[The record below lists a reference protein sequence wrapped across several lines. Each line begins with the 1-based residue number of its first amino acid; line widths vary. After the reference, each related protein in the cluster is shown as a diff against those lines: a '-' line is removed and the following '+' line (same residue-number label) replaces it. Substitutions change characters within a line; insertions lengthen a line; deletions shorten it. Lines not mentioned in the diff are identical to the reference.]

1 MGADSRRGTGFS
13 FGSRRMTIDTLDRP
27 SQQKSSR
34 PRKISLPLQP
44 LGVGIVERLP
54 AEAHGVLTD
63 DRPDRMSIE
72 ETFGDDEAD
81 VPAGRYFRHHGGV
94 VGGLVQGQPRAERA
108 RFEFPSKD
116 VVAPRVFE
124 QRRWFGARHM
134 CDEL

>member
-1 MGADSRRGTGFS
+1 M
-13 FGSRRMTIDTLDRP
+13 
-27 SQQKSSR
+27 
-34 PRKISLPLQP
+34 
-44 LGVGIVERLP
+44 ERLP

-134 CDEL
+134 CDELCSSTVGHRQRGVADVAEVTVRAERGPLG